1 MLSKSPGGGKA
12 EKIQSIKQ
20 KLTDKKETGSKSI
33 TKKTRK
39 LKDKEQKSRNCIMKH
54 EAVFR
59 NHI

>member
-54 EAVFR
+54 
-59 NHI
+59 

>member
-39 LKDKEQKSRNCIMKH
+39 LKDKEQNSEQELHYETRGCL
-54 EAVFR
+54 
-59 NHI
+59 